1 MDISRTRRVDCRCSQ
16 CLLYRDSKKL
26 FRLALA
32 QALGRCRGQGC
43 DEVSMAICKGRRG
56 GQLIGGRGSLRAA
69 TWCGHCGGGLPR
81 PSPGRAP
88 VPAAACGE
96 DRRRRLFPLTTR
108 GRARHEGGG
117 VDGRAEAPGALAY
130 LARHRL
136 LWWSSCGTRLVFV

>member
-1 MDISRTRRVDCRCSQ
+1 
-16 CLLYRDSKKL
+16 
-26 FRLALA
+26 
-32 QALGRCRGQGC
+32 
-43 DEVSMAICKGRRG
+43 MAICKGRRG

-69 TWCGHCGGGLPR
+69 TWCGVDTVEGAFPVR
-81 PSPGRAP
+81 PPG
-88 VPAAACGE
+88 VPAAARGE